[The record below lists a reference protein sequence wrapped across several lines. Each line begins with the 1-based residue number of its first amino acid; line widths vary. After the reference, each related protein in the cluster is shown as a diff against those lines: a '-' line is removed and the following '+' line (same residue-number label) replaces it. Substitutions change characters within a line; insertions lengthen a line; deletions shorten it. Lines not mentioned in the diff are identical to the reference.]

1 MARPHSLKSG
11 SWNDLEAWLSG
22 AVGQKSDMFSASS
35 LTPEQK
41 DALKQWASEGATM
54 SDLQR
59 HLKDDFGH
67 TLTYMDTRFLILDLG
82 IELIEEPK
90 VEPKKEEKPAPV
102 PTGFVA
108 VTMDSLTLPG
118 ALVSGKVTF
127 SDGETGVWM
136 LDQTGRPGLDPD
148 TEGYRPTPEDIKEF
162 QIQLRDLI
170 QKSGL

>member
-1 MARPHSLKSG
+1 
-11 SWNDLEAWLSG
+11 
-22 AVGQKSDMFSASS
+22 MFSASQ
-35 LTPEQK
+35 LTPDQK
-41 DALKQWASEGATM
+41 DALKQRAAEGATM

-59 HLKDDFGH
+59 HLKEDFGH

-82 IELIEEPK
+82 IELLETPK
-90 VEPKKEEKPAPV
+90 EEPKKEEKPALV
-102 PTGFVA
+102 PTGYVT

-162 QIQLRDLI
+162 QVQLRDLI